1 MMNESLPISCISAL
15 HIYTLYLFSPVASPW
30 LQMVWQYS
38 LGGGGRQKAPP
49 PPPSHALKLWLSGAR
64 FERCMA
70 PWQTLLCL
78 QISLPLRNQ
87 GM

>member
-1 MMNESLPISCISAL
+1 MMNESLPISCIFTL

-38 LGGGGRQKAPP
+38 LGGRQKAPP
-49 PPPSHALKLWLSGAR
+49 PPPPHALKLWLSGAR

-70 PWQTLLCL
+70 LWQTLLCL
-78 QISLPLRNQ
+78 QISLPLRNH